1 LLIKFVRFKEKE
13 MKKLLFAL
21 LALNVG
27 FLKAQ
32 YKSMNTTGVI
42 VPQYMASGT
51 STRMPVF
58 ARLRLDGLTPNSSYK
73 YIVRAIR
80 YTDFANTGLTTA
92 GAGNDIFIDSQG
104 NYRYST
110 TTDFTTSG
118 GCDTL
123 SSGMMGSYE
132 GWFGLVNTGNA
143 RFTAGNNI
151 YFAVTM
157 LGINNTDTFR
167 YYCEDSI
174 KVLAWNGA
182 AGSNNGTGIW
192 GKSYANAKSM
202 VALYDN
208 LNGFG
213 RPLSLTNVE
222 SGSYSGAAFA
232 SLVGFYNTNVYKQSN
247 AWGTIVPNTLSSG
260 VLRIDNLSF
269 KTGFSIYANI
279 DSNGVWGPSSKNT
292 VNPTGGSTTPIALDQ
307 DDAPLIAPKVEFW
320 TRSSS
325 VAEGAGKVK
334 VFVSRK
340 YSNSAA
346 QSVRLYLVGG
356 TATKGASADFT
367 LTEPKTI
374 IFKPGV
380 AIFDSTEI
388 TLNDDVISEGTET
401 VVLRLDNPNNCLIGT
416 EVAHTLSI
424 IDNDV
429 ANVSVKNPK
438 IRVNEANANVG
449 ITFKLDKAVT
459 TPVKLKMFVK
469 FKSDSTYMPSEFF
482 ISSNNNDTT
491 FSLGNANGPDSIT
504 INTKTFDDIAIDKS
518 DSIVLVIR
526 QVSGGA
532 FLKDSVATVIIMD
545 NDGPTNVEFVGSNFS
560 ITESV
565 SSFNV
570 KLRLFNRKSAGGDFT
585 LRLYSNESTAEN
597 PTDYK
602 FSPSSKII
610 NVTSSTPDT
619 IIVNIPIVNDDIYEK
634 TEYIKFGLANLN
646 NIIVKTD
653 TLKITLLDDD
663 FPIYKIGKISKQTSA
678 AKTADSLNVKCRVFG
693 IVYGVNTRSGGLGFT
708 IRDNTGGIGVFSA
721 SKTYAYA
728 VKEGDSVMIQGS
740 IGQFQGTVQID
751 RIDTMI
757 KLAGNR
763 PLVNATVVTTIGE
776 TAESNLVRLERVK
789 LMDVAEWPSTTLAAN
804 KFAYVRVIST
814 SGTVDTL
821 NIDSETDIDGTSAPT
836 GYFNVTG
843 LGVQF
848 DNSSPYTSKYYLAPR
863 YTGDIVAASLPT
875 VNFMKKTDF
884 VFELADSFKMDISVF
899 PSDEN
904 FKFDVVCLGGTAI
917 TPTDYDYATK
927 SIQVTKNNNY
937 FFIKSN
943 ITDDLVSDGDK
954 IVSFAIRNI
963 DGPGSIGKDS
973 IMILTIKD
981 NEASLA
987 KTFAQGNFKVYPNPA
1002 NEFVAFSN
1010 AKNISKIEV
1019 LDMAGRLL
1027 ANHSMNQTEDIY
1039 TMNVTGFSG
1048 FVFVRI
1054 TDLNGQTFV
1063 ERLVVK

>member
-1 LLIKFVRFKEKE
+1 

-21 LALNVG
+21 LALNIG

-32 YKSMNTTGVI
+32 YKSMNTTGII

-51 STRMPVF
+51 STRLPVF
-58 ARLRLDGLTPNSSYK
+58 ARLRLDGLTPNTSYK

-104 NYRYST
+104 NYRYAT
-110 TTDFTTSG
+110 TTDFTSSG

-123 SSGMMGSYE
+123 SSGMMGAYE

-143 RFTAGNNI
+143 RFTAGNNV
-151 YFAVTM
+151 YFAITM

-174 KVLAWNGA
+174 KVLAWNA
-182 AGSNNGTGIW
+182 SAGSNNGTGIW

-208 LNGFG
+208 ANGYG
-213 RPLSLTNVE
+213 RPLALTNVE
-222 SGSYSGAAFA
+222 SGSYSGAAF
-232 SLVGFYNTNVYKQSN
+232 SSIVGFYNTNVLKQSN
-247 AWGTIVPNTLSSG
+247 CWGTILPNTLATG
-260 VLRIDNLSF
+260 VKRIDNLSF
-269 KTGFSIYANI
+269 NTGYSIYGNI
-279 DSNGVWGPSSKNT
+279 DTNGVWGPSNKST
-292 VNPTGGSTTPIALDQ
+292 VNPSGGSTTAIALDQ

-325 VAEGAGKVK
+325 VSEGAGKVK
-334 VFVSRK
+334 VYVSRK
-340 YSNSAA
+340 YSNSDP

-374 IFKPGV
+374 TFNPGI
-380 AIFDSTEI
+380 ATLDSTEI
-388 TLNDDVISEGTET
+388 TLNDDAISEGTET
-401 VVLRLDNPNNCLIGT
+401 VVLRLDQQNNCLIGT

-424 IDNDV
+424 IDNDI
-429 ANVSVKNPK
+429 ANVSIKNPMIK
-438 IRVNEANANVG
+438 VTESNSNVG
-449 ITFKLDKAVT
+449 ITFKVDKAVT
-459 TPVKLKMFVK
+459 NPVKLKMFVK
-469 FKSDSTYMPSEFF
+469 FKSDSTYIPSEFF

-491 FSLGNANGPDSIT
+491 FNVGNANGPDSIT
-504 INTKTFDDIAIDKS
+504 INTKIFDDISIDKS

-532 FLKDSVATVIIMD
+532 FLKDSVATVVIAD
-545 NDGPTNVEFVGSNFS
+545 NDGPTSVQFVGGNFTV
-560 ITESV
+560 TESG

-570 KLRLFNRKSAGGDFT
+570 KMRLFNRKSAGGDFT
-585 LRLYSNESTAEN
+585 LRLYSNESSAEN

-610 NVTSSTPDT
+610 NVTSSTSDT
-619 IIVNIPIVNDDIYEK
+619 IVVNVPIVNDDIYER
-634 TEYIKFGLANLN
+634 TEYIKFGMANLN
-646 NIIVKTD
+646 NIIVKSD

-663 FPIYKIGKISKQTSA
+663 YPIFKIGKISKQTSA

-708 IRDNTGGIGVFSA
+708 IRDNTGGMGVFSA
-721 SKTYAYA
+721 SKTYAYT

-757 KLAGNR
+757 KLTSNR

-789 LMDVAEWPSTTLAAN
+789 LVDAAEWPSTALAAN

-843 LGVQF
+843 LGIQF
-848 DNSSPYTSKYYLAPR
+848 DNSSPYTSKYYLSPR

-875 VNFMKKTDF
+875 VNFMKATDF

-917 TPTDYDYATK
+917 SPADYDYSTK

-937 FFIKSN
+937 FFIKAN

-963 DGPGSIGKDS
+963 VGPGAVGKDS

-981 NEASLA
+981 NEPSLA
-987 KTFAQGNFKVYPNPA
+987 KTFAQGNFNVYPNPA
-1002 NEFVAFSN
+1002 NDFVTFSN

-1019 LDMAGRLL
+1019 IDMSGRLVVSKSL
-1027 ANHSMNQTEDIY
+1027 SQIEDQF
-1039 TMNVTGFSG
+1039 TMNVNGISG

-1063 ERLVVK
+1063 ERLVIK

>member
-1 LLIKFVRFKEKE
+1 

-21 LALNVG
+21 LALNIG

-32 YKSMNTTGVI
+32 YKSMNTTGII

-51 STRMPVF
+51 STRIPVF
-58 ARLRLDGLTPNSSYK
+58 ARLRLDGLTPNTSYK

-80 YTDFANTGLTTA
+80 YTDFANTGLTSA

-104 NYRYST
+104 NYRYAT
-110 TTDFTTSG
+110 TTDFTSSG

-123 SSGMMGSYE
+123 SSGMMGAYE
-132 GWFGLVNTGNA
+132 GWFGLVNTGNS
-143 RFTAGNNI
+143 RFTAGNNV
-151 YFAVTM
+151 YFAITM

-174 KVLAWNGA
+174 KVLAWNTA

-208 LNGFG
+208 VNGFG
-213 RPLSLTNVE
+213 RPLALTNVE
-222 SGSYSGAAFA
+222 SGSYSGAAFS
-232 SLVGFYNTNVYKQSN
+232 SLVGFYNTNVYKQNN
-247 AWGTIVPNTLSSG
+247 AWGTIIPNTLSTG
-260 VLRIDNLSF
+260 VKRIDNLSF
-269 KTGFSIYANI
+269 KTGYSIYGNT
-279 DSNGVWGPSSKNT
+279 DTNGVWGPSSKST
-292 VNPTGGSTTPIALDQ
+292 VNPSGGSTTPIALDQ

-325 VAEGAGKVK
+325 VSEGAGKVK
-334 VFVSRK
+334 VYVSRK
-340 YSNSAA
+340 YSNSDA
-346 QSVRLYLVGG
+346 QSIRLYLVGG

-374 IFKPGV
+374 IFNPGV
-380 AIFDSTEI
+380 ATLDSTEI
-388 TLNDDVISEGTET
+388 TINDDAISEGTET
-401 VVLRLDNPNNCLIGT
+401 VVLRLDQPNNCLIGT

-424 IDNDV
+424 VDNDI
-429 ANVSVKNPK
+429 ANVFVKNPS

-449 ITFKLDKAVT
+449 ISFKIDKAVT

-469 FKSDSTYMPSEFF
+469 FKSDSTYIPSEFF

-491 FSLGNANGPDSIT
+491 FNLGNSNGPDSIT
-504 INTKTFDDIAIDKS
+504 MNTKIFDDIAIDKS
-518 DSIVLVIR
+518 DSIILVIR

-532 FLKDSVATVIIMD
+532 FLKDSIATLVILD
-545 NDGPTNVEFVGSNFS
+545 NDGPTSVQFVGGNY
-560 ITESV
+560 SV
-565 SSFNV
+565 SESGGSFNI
-570 KLRLFNRKSAGGDFT
+570 KMRLFNRKSAGGDFT
-585 LRLYSNESTAEN
+585 LRLYSNESSAEN

-610 NVTSSTPDT
+610 NVTSSTSDT
-619 IIVNIPIVNDDIYEK
+619 IVVNVPLVNDDLYEK
-634 TEYIKFGLANLN
+634 TEYIKFGMANLN
-646 NIIVKTD
+646 NMIIKSD

-663 FPIYKIGKISKQTSA
+663 YPIYKIGKVNKQTNT
-678 AKTADSLNVKCRVFG
+678 AKTADSLNVKCRVYG
-693 IVYGVNTRSGGLGFT
+693 IVYGVNTRSTGLGFT
-708 IRDNTGGIGVFSA
+708 IRDNTGGMGVYSGA
-721 SKTYAYA
+721 KTYAYSI
-728 VKEGDSVMIQGS
+728 KEGDSVMIQGS
-740 IGQFQGTVQID
+740 IGQFQGTVQMD
-751 RIDTMI
+751 RIDTII
-757 KLAGNR
+757 KMASNR
-763 PLVNATVVTTIGE
+763 PLVNASVVTTINE

-789 LMDVAEWPSTTLAAN
+789 LVDPAEWPSAALTAN

-814 SGTVDTL
+814 SGSVDTL
-821 NIDSETDIDGTSAPT
+821 NIDAETDIDGTSAPT
-836 GYFNVTG
+836 GYFNVSG

-848 DNSSPYTSKYYLAPR
+848 DNTSPYTSKYYLAPR
-863 YTGDIVAASLPT
+863 YTADITASSLPT
-875 VNFMKKTDF
+875 INFMKSSDF

-904 FKFDVVCLGGTAI
+904 FRFDVVCLGGTAL
-917 TPTDYDYATK
+917 TPADYDYATK

-937 FFIKSN
+937 FFIKAN

-963 DGPGSIGKDS
+963 DGPGAVGKDS

-981 NEASLA
+981 NEPSLA

-1002 NEFVAFSN
+1002 NEFVSFSN

-1019 LDMAGRLL
+1019 LDMSGRLL
-1027 ANHSMNQTEDIY
+1027 INKTVSQLEDQY
-1039 TMNVTGFSG
+1039 TMNVNGISG